1 MQKRNFGLT
10 GFDVP
15 AIGYGAGAVGDG
27 RLEEK
32 QAERILNQV
41 LDLGIGFIDTAK
53 GYGLSEQRIG
63 QYISHR
69 RNEFKLS
76 TKVGYGVE
84 GQQDWT
90 YDCIITGV
98 DQALKTMKTDFF
110 DVVHLHSCPT
120 SVLQDGQVI
129 DALDQAKQQGK
140 IKAIAYSGENED
152 LQYAVSSNRFDS
164 IMASLNFCD
173 QRIIH
178 NQLPEAK
185 QQGLGM
191 IAKRPIANAPW
202 RFDSQPNDDYAE
214 EYWLRR
220 KKMALEFGMSEL
232 ELALRFTVFTYG
244 VDTAIVGSVNIAHLQ
259 KNIEII
265 KAGPLSQ
272 EIVQYIYA
280 RFRECD
286 DHWIGQI

>member
-1 MQKRNFGLT
+1 MQQRNFGLT

-15 AIGYGAGAVGDG
+15 AIGYGAGTVGDG
-27 RLEEK
+27 QLEEK
-32 QAERILNQV
+32 QAEIILNQV

-69 RNEFKLS
+69 RDEFKLS
-76 TKVGYGVE
+76 TKVGYGIE

-90 YDCIITGV
+90 YNCIIAGV
-98 DQALKTMKTDFF
+98 DQALKTMKTDFI
-110 DVVHLHSCPT
+110 DVVHLHSCPV

-152 LQYAVSSNRFDS
+152 LQCAISSNRFDS

-173 QRIIH
+173 QHIIH

-185 QQGLGM
+185 NQGLGM

-202 RFDSQPNDDYAE
+202 RFDSQPNGNYAE

-220 KKMALEFGMSEL
+220 RKMALELGMSEL

-265 KAGPLSQ
+265 KAGPLPKK
-272 EIVQYIYA
+272 IVQYLHD
-280 RFRECD
+280 RFRVCD

>member
-1 MQKRNFGLT
+1 MQQRNFGIT
-10 GFDVP
+10 GFDVS
-15 AIGYGAGAVGDG
+15 AIGYGAGTVGDG
-27 RLEEK
+27 RLAEK

-41 LDLGIGFIDTAK
+41 LDMGINFIDTAK

-69 RNEFKLS
+69 RDEFKLS
-76 TKVGYGVE
+76 TKVGYGIE
-84 GQQDWT
+84 GKQDWT
-90 YDCIITGV
+90 YDCIIAGI
-98 DQALKTMKTDFF
+98 DQALTTMKTDVI
-110 DVVHLHSCPT
+110 DVVHLHSCPA

-129 DALDQAKQQGK
+129 DALDEAKRKGK
-140 IKAIAYSGENED
+140 VKAIAYSGENED
-152 LQYAVSSNRFDS
+152 LKCALSSNRFDS

-178 NQLPEAK
+178 NQLVEAK

-202 RFDSQPNDDYAE
+202 RFDTQPHGDYAE
-214 EYWLRR
+214 AYWLRR
-220 KKMALEFGMSEL
+220 RKMALEFGMSEL

-244 VDTAIVGSVNIAHLQ
+244 VDTAIVGSVNVAHLQ
-259 KNIEII
+259 KNIEMI
-265 KAGPLSQ
+265 KAGPLPN
-272 EIVQYIYA
+272 ELVQYIHA